1 MHGQCVG
8 PAGTPARPTARRTS
22 GAPSRVAQVA
32 WVQSLSLKENVL
44 FGRAMDEERYRAAL
58 ECACMRSDVALL
70 PLGDLTEIGEKG
82 ITLSGGQKQST
93 AIARAVYADADLVVM
108 DDPLSALDAHV
119 AKDLF
124 RKCLSKSE
132 GAFKDKAVL
141 LVTHQLQFVHQAD
154 HVVVMADGA
163 IVERGAYD
171 ELVRRRRGAPSS
183 SSWSRTTARTRGPG
197 VTERLGGEP
206 PERPSRGG
214 AEASRTRRDHHRR
227 RHNGGTRRRGGR
239 RGRAERG
246 GGAHRRGDRV
256 GGGGAGRR
264 PGQEAPIDGRRARRS
279 RSPGT
284 RARGPSS
291 SRWRPWTRAT

>member
-1 MHGQCVG
+1 M
-8 PAGTPARPTARRTS
+8 
-22 GAPSRVAQVA
+22 AQ
-32 WVQSLSLKENVL
+32 
-44 FGRAMDEERYRAAL
+44 
-58 ECACMRSDVALL
+58 L

-82 ITLSGGQKQST
+82 ITLSGGQKQRT

-124 RKCLSKSE
+124 RKCLQVE

-171 ELVRRRRGAPSS
+171 ELVRR
-183 SSWSRTTARTRGPG
+183 
-197 VTERLGGEP
+197 E
-206 PERPSRGG
+206 GG
-214 AEASRTRRDHHRR
+214 AFKQLMESYHGEDE
-227 RHNGGTRRRGGR
+227 GTRRASERLRNAPREGGRPTPVPAAARDAEEEERGTRGGS
-239 RGRAERG
+239 
-246 GGAHRRGDRV
+246 HRRGDRV

-264 PGQEAPIDGRRARRS
+264 PGHVSGAPRRSGARSLADRSRRGPPGRVRDAKRRAGKENTMTEEKFDRKARCSLQRTYLDVHHARWARRRS
-279 RSPGT
+279 SCRLAHDGHR
-284 RARGPSS
+284 RASS
-291 SRWRPWTRAT
+291 LSVDVVRVARVLVRASTGRT